1 MFTDFPPIPHPEISR
16 HKHAG
21 PLIVQLVWNG
31 DATPEALSLGGFR
44 EFGPFQ
50 SVWLW
55 ADTLKGRNMTVFYGK
70 TLDRSKWFLDGA
82 VGPVAT
88 YTSPDF
94 RQEAKVHFDG
104 DYDRLERTA
113 PLLSEK
119 EILTRAHIVEAV
131 SYYD

>member
-1 MFTDFPPIPHPEISR
+1 MLRERLQLHPFWQLENLGFIRPYGLGADEWGNRSFYIVIPLL
-16 HKHAG
+16 G
-21 PLIVQLVWNG
+21 
-31 DATPEALSLGGFR
+31 SL
-44 EFGPFQ
+44 
-50 SVWLW
+50 
-55 ADTLKGRNMTVFYGK
+55 TVFYGR